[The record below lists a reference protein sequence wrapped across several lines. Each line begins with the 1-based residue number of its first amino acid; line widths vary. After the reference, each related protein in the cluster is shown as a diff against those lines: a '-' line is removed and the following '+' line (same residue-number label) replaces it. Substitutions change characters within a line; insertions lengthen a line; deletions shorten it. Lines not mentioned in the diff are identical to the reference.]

1 MRAKKSNNF
10 LHCDVFFWREGA
22 TALSERHDENGIIF
36 NFGTEKYAYEN
47 PHSEY
52 EGPFCI
58 EKMGITGGYFKRTL

>member
-1 MRAKKSNNF
+1 M
-10 LHCDVFFWREGA
+10 
-22 TALSERHDENGIIF
+22 SERHDENGIIF